1 MPSLGWLVLEEE
13 LCQGEILYSFLF
25 NIYAN
30 SLTSVLRSSDLGRH
44 IGSTCIGCFA
54 YADGSIILSASVVK
68 LPDMLKLCFVH
79 AEDLR
84 I

>member
-1 MPSLGWLVLEEE
+1 MMPSLGWLVLEEE

-44 IGSTCIGCFA
+44 I
-54 YADGSIILSASVVK
+54 
-68 LPDMLKLCFVH
+68 
-79 AEDLR
+79 
-84 I
+84 